1 MCQIR
6 GFVLLRGRRLETVT
20 EVFKVKRGGQM
31 PELILFLF
39 VIGTVFVIVVIFV
52 IVQCFCYKNIVC
64 GIPFII

>member
-31 PELILFLF
+31 PELILFLL
-39 VIGTVFVIVVIFV
+39 VIGAVFVI
-52 IVQCFCYKNIVC
+52 
-64 GIPFII
+64 FITLYLLLEA